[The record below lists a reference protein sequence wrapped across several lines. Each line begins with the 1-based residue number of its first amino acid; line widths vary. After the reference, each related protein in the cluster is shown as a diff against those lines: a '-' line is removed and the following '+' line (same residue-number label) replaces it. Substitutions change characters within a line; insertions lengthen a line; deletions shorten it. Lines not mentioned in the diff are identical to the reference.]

1 MLRHAIRI
9 HKVMTRFIRDESGG
23 MITLTAF
30 MFPMIIGF
38 AGLGIDATSWYME
51 RRSLQNMA
59 DMGSLEGAHSSDYY
73 TGDQLSALVTTLLGK
88 EGYNASTDTVV
99 VSHPPVSGGFI
110 GDMGYVEVTTSRNV
124 NLYMLSAFYGLMGED
139 ASITVSARAVAGDV
153 VTGEQCVVALDE
165 SADGAMSFDGT
176 ANVDAACG
184 VASNSTSST
193 AISISGTANLT
204 ASPAQAVGDI
214 DIAGGAT
221 LTTSS
226 PIQTYAPKV
235 EDPYDGLPISTRYP
249 EGCGTSSSRV
259 YEGGGSPNDITNF
272 GTPRTVDNGMG
283 EVPELDENGLQYL
296 DLEPGRYCGGLKL
309 QSNKY
314 HIVLGVEETQGGLPT
329 GEYIIDGGDF
339 SVSAQTVVSGSAVSL
354 FLTGDAAGDVGSI
367 NKVNGGADI
376 TLSAPTE
383 GDYKGILFYQD
394 SIASSG
400 ADAFFTGGADM
411 TFDGALYFPSS
422 EIVFTGGSS
431 ADPTCMQIIGKRVSF
446 TGSSVIGNDPTICKS
461 LGLDGTFAMIRVELV
476 E

>member
-9 HKVMTRFIRDESGG
+9 CKVTARFIRDESGG

-51 RRSLQNMA
+51 RRKLQNMA

-73 TGDQLSALVTTLLGK
+73 TGDQLSELVTTLLSK
-88 EGYNASTDTVV
+88 EGYNAASDTVV
-99 VSHPPVSGGFI
+99 VSHPPVSGGFV

-139 ASITVSARAVAGDV
+139 VSITVSARAVAGDV
-153 VTGEQCVVALDE
+153 VTGEQCIVSLDE
-165 SADGAMSFDGT
+165 SADGALSFDGT

-214 DIAGGAT
+214 DVGANAT

-235 EDPYDGLPISTRYP
+235 EDPYDGLAIST
-249 EGCGTSSSRV
+249 EHADCDSGDADV
-259 YEGGGSPNDITNF
+259 YEGGGSPNDVTTF
-272 GTPRTVDNGMG
+272 GEFLTIDNGNG
-283 EVPELDENGLQYL
+283 EVPLLDENGKQYL
-296 DLEPGRYCGGLKL
+296 ELKPGRYCGGLKL
-309 QSNKY
+309 QTNQY
-314 HIVLGVEETQGGLPT
+314 HIVLGTDASGT
-329 GEYIIDGGDF
+329 GEFIIDGGDF
-339 SVSAQTVVSGSAVSL
+339 SVSAQTVVSGSEVSL
-354 FLTGDAAGDVGSI
+354 FLTADVAGDIGTI
-367 NKVNGGADI
+367 NKVNGGADM

-383 GDYKGILFYQD
+383 GYYKGILFYQD
-394 SIASSG
+394 PAATSNTAAS
-400 ADAFFTGGADM
+400 FTGGADM

-422 EIVFTGGSS
+422 EITFTGGSS

-446 TGSSVIGNDPTICKS
+446 TGTSVIGNDPAICQS